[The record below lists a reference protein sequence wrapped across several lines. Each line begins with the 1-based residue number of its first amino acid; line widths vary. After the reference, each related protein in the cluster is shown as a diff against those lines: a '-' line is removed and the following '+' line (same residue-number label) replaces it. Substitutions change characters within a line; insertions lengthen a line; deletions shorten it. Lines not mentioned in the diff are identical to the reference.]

1 MAAKGALEL
10 LKALNIDRLG
20 VGTGSTVA
28 RFIEL
33 LEEENIKPR
42 VVAASSLDT
51 ALALSEKGYIIV
63 HPSLTPVL
71 DAYVDGA
78 DEVDPQGRLIKG
90 RGAALLGEKILAS
103 QSRLNII
110 IVTGEKLVEALGSRK
125 PVPVEVVRDSLH
137 PALRLIRK
145 RYPNAV
151 VRRGQ
156 GKDGP
161 VVSDWGGV
169 IVDVYTGPLRDPLE
183 AEMFLKSIPGVVETG
198 LFIGYTDYVVVG
210 REDCRWEVFRYE
222 RSKIP

>member
-1 MAAKGALEL
+1 MAALGALEL
-10 LKALNIDRLG
+10 LKEADVRSLG

-28 RFIEL
+28 RFIDVMEGEL
-33 LEEENIKPR
+33 APSL
-42 VVAASSLDT
+42 VAASSLDT
-51 ALALSEKGYIIV
+51 ALALSSKGYSVV

-78 DEVDPQGRLIKG
+78 DEVDPEGRLVKG

-110 IVTGEKLVEALGSRK
+110 IVTGDKLVDALGSRR
-125 PVPVEVVRDSLH
+125 PVPVEVVRDSLN
-137 PALRLIRK
+137 PVLRMIRK
-145 RYPNAV
+145 RYPETV
-151 VRRGQ
+151 LRRGS

-169 IVDVYTGPLRDPLE
+169 ILDIYTGPLRDPEE
-183 AEMFLKSIPGVVETG
+183 AEAFLKSIPGVVETG

-210 REDCRWEVFRYE
+210 REDCRWEVFRYD
-222 RSKIP
+222 RSRLP